1 MTKETKTMSGVILL
15 TVPSIA
21 YGGYFLLGVLSGQYA
36 ELELTSFQ
44 QAMFRAG
51 HAHAGVLI
59 ILSLLAQLFA
69 DHASLSPR
77 WKWTARL
84 SFPVSSLLISGGF
97 FAAAGTPGSTSPNA
111 LIAMLYFGIAVLVTG
126 LVTLG
131 IGLLR
136 KQS

>member
-1 MTKETKTMSGVILL
+1 MSGVILL

>member
-84 SFPVSSLLISGGF
+84 SFPLSSLLISGGF

-111 LIAMLYFGIAVLVTG
+111 MIAMLYFGIAVLVTG

-136 KQS
+136 KLS